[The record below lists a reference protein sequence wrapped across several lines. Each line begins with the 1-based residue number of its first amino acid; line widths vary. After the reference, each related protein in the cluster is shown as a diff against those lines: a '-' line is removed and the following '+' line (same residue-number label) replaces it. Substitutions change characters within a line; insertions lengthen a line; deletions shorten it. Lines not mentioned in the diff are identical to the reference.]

1 MNEKMVDVLIHYSNQ
16 TCCKCLSSVIL
27 VSVIEHGHGSE
38 ILTNLG
44 PQKYLQVAFLAKKMC
59 FPHQHISNTIL
70 LAIQI
75 KYQMFENCSE
85 QFGGCLEFTLR
96 WQECPCVRQRRNPPI
111 SKRYRDAG
119 SQVAI
124 TRHHHIFHFDI
135 EATQYD
141 NIVCCLRTR
150 RKKLRTNQPTMH
162 AVPSTNTTHAV
173 PLSPLTVG

>member
-27 VSVIEHGHGSE
+27 VSVIKHGHGSE

-75 KYQMFENCSE
+75 KYQMFENWWE
-85 QFGGCLEFTLR
+85 QFGGRLEFTLR
-96 WQECPCVRQRRNPPI
+96 WTRMSLCSSMEKSTHIKALGCCRSFWGKAEQNNQYHLQALTSLIKYRINGKSLLRLQQCYRQ
-111 SKRYRDAG
+111 Y
-119 SQVAI
+119 
-124 TRHHHIFHFDI
+124 
-135 EATQYD
+135 
-141 NIVCCLRTR
+141 
-150 RKKLRTNQPTMH
+150 
-162 AVPSTNTTHAV
+162 
-173 PLSPLTVG
+173 

>member
-1 MNEKMVDVLIHYSNQ
+1 MRHTWFYSLNPGV
-16 TCCKCLSSVIL
+16 TLERAEL
-27 VSVIEHGHGSE
+27 ARYLPL
-38 ILTNLG
+38 LTR
-44 PQKYLQVAFLAKKMC
+44 
-59 FPHQHISNTIL
+59 HRSNTFL

>member
-1 MNEKMVDVLIHYSNQ
+1 MFFFGAHMRHTRFYPL
-16 TCCKCLSSVIL
+16 
-27 VSVIEHGHGSE
+27 
-38 ILTNLG
+38 NLG
-44 PQKYLQVAFLAKKMC
+44 VTLELELERAELARY
-59 FPHQHISNTIL
+59 PPLLTRHRSNTFL

-124 TRHHHIFHFDI
+124 TRHNHIFHFDT
-135 EATQYD
+135 EATQHGS
-141 NIVCCLRTR
+141 IVCCLRTR
-150 RKKLRTNQPTMH
+150 RKKVKNQPT
-162 AVPSTNTTHAV
+162 
-173 PLSPLTVG
+173 